1 MPTSSSHKKTGQ
13 TERGIRPPDEW
24 KPSGLL
30 HRLLETLRRH
40 SGAEA
45 ACLWVES
52 DGGLR
57 LFAADPPDLPLGE
70 VVPHP
75 GPLIAGVM
83 EDGAI
88 HLVSPSGEDASLP
101 SLPLLHDRLRSEAVA
116 VLPAGGE
123 HDRLPAAICLYLPRI
138 PADPAP
144 LLFEWSRWAA
154 LVGEILPD
162 VIERNDRSDL
172 ESAGRTGL
180 QPEGVREVAGGLA
193 RQVGVR
199 LATIL
204 PALEQAGSLL
214 DRDDPAQRF
223 LLHVREGI
231 DRTSDMMAH
240 LLACADDEPI
250 IAESV
255 SVADCVAEAVRRL
268 ESERPPQVGLT
279 ATLPAGL
286 PLVVADRVQVIA
298 AFVEVVRNALEASP
312 TSCAVSVE
320 VTREERSI
328 RITVE
333 DEGPGMQSAVL
344 ARAVRPFFSTKRVAE
359 HPGLGLTM
367 AEGIIRRHGGRMAI
381 SSRLGGGTSVRM
393 WIPVQARP
401 PVAGAP

>member
-1 MPTSSSHKKTGQ
+1 MPISNSHKKFRPIESGTL
-13 TERGIRPPDEW
+13 PPDGG
-24 KPSGLL
+24 KRSGLL

-75 GPLIAGVM
+75 GSLIAGAM

-88 HLVSPSGEDASLP
+88 HLVSASGEDASLP

-116 VLPAGGE
+116 VLPAGGGN
-123 HDRLPAAICLYLPRI
+123 DRLPAAVCLYLPRK

-154 LVGEILPD
+154 LVEEILPEA
-162 VIERNDRSDL
+162 VERSDL
-172 ESAGRTGL
+172 SGLDSEGRTGL
-180 QPEGVREVAGGLA
+180 QPEGVREAAGGLA

-204 PALEQAGSLL
+204 PALEQAGRLL
-214 DRDDPAQRF
+214 DRNDPALRF
-223 LLHVREGI
+223 LMHVREGI
-231 DRTSDMMAH
+231 DRISDMLAR
-240 LLACADDEPI
+240 LLACSDDEPI

-255 SVADCVAEAVRRL
+255 SVADCAAEAVRRL

-279 ATLPAGL
+279 ASLPVGL
-286 PLVVADRVQVIA
+286 PVVVADRVQVIA
-298 AFVEVVRNALEASP
+298 ALEEVVRNALEVSAAG
-312 TSCAVSVE
+312 CAVSIE

-328 RITVE
+328 RVTVE
-333 DEGPGMQSAVL
+333 DEGPGMRSAVL
-344 ARAVRPFFSTKRVAE
+344 ARAVRPFFSTKCKAQ

-381 SSRLGGGTSVRM
+381 SSGAGGGTSVRM
-393 WIPVQARP
+393 WIPRQARP
-401 PVAGAP
+401 PAAGAL